1 MTQLKKR
8 EKGEEQGL
16 KREMSERISE
26 GMME

>member
-16 KREMSERISE
+16 KREMSKRISE